1 MYKYKIFDIIICEV
15 DIMCG
20 FVGFIDKKKNKKK
33 IIKDMADI
41 IVHRG
46 PDSDGYYTD
55 DDCALGFRRLSII
68 DLSGGTQP
76 IYNEDKTMAIIFN
89 GEIYNYQEIRKDLLK
104 KGHKFKTESDT
115 EVILH
120 GYEEYHEK
128 ILDKLRGMFAFV
140 IYNVNDKTLFGAR
153 DFYGIKPLY
162 YYKDDNEFMFGSE
175 IKSFLG
181 HPGFKKELNRDMLKQ
196 YLTFQYSVGEDT
208 FFKNVYKLR
217 PGHYFKYH
225 DGELEIVKYY
235 ELKINNDD
243 SKSLDEWKDI
253 IRKELNESIKYHK
266 VSDVEVGSF
275 LSSGVDSSIVATLSD
290 VDKTFT
296 VGYDNK
302 KYSEIDYAKELSDK
316 IGVKNISKKI
326 SKEEY
331 FKKFPMIQ
339 YYMDEPLADAS
350 AVALYFVANTASK
363 HVKVALSG
371 EGADEIFGGYNI
383 YHEPYSVSWY
393 NKIPYP
399 VRRFIGILAYPMRNH
414 SGFNFLVRRSK
425 KLEDRYVGNAFIF
438 EPRDADKVLSY
449 KDTRNFRE
457 LTKPYYDK
465 VKDYDQVAKMQY
477 IDFNFWLI
485 GDILLKADKM
495 SMANSLEVR
504 VPFLDRPLVSEVINM
519 PAKYKI
525 VGNQTKYAFREV
537 CKEALPEKWA
547 DKKKLGFPVPIRE
560 WIKEENIYNDIYKK
574 FSEASEF
581 FKPKEIIKLLE
592 EHKNG
597 KRDNSRKVWTIYSFL
612 IWYQE
617 YFVKR

>member
-1 MYKYKIFDIIICEV
+1 
-15 DIMCG
+15 MCG
-20 FVGFIDKKKNKKK
+20 FVGFVDRSKNKKK
-33 IIKDMADI
+33 IIKDMADKI
-41 IVHRG
+41 IHRG
-46 PDSDGYYTD
+46 PDSDGYYVD
-55 DDCALGFRRLSII
+55 DEVALGFRRLSII
-68 DLSGGTQP
+68 DLEGGTQP
-76 IYNEDKTMAIIFN
+76 IYNEDNSRVIVFN
-89 GEIYNYQEIRKDLLK
+89 GEIYNYKEIKEELLK

-120 GYEEYHEK
+120 GYEEYKEK
-128 ILDKLRGMFAFV
+128 ILDMLRGMFAFV
-140 IYNVNDKTLFGAR
+140 IYDKEKKTLFGAR

-162 YYKDDNEFMFGSE
+162 YYKDDKEFMFGSE
-175 IKSFLG
+175 IKAFLG
-181 HPGFKKELNRDMLKQ
+181 HPNFKKELNRDMLKQ
-196 YLTFQYSVGEDT
+196 YLTFQYSVSEDT

-235 ELKINNDD
+235 EIKIESDD

-253 IRKELNESIKYHK
+253 IRDNLSESIKYHK

-302 KYSEIDYAKELSDK
+302 KYSEIDYAKELSEK

-331 FKKFPMIQ
+331 FDKFPMIQ
-339 YYMDEPLADAS
+339 YYMDEPLADPS

-399 VRRFIGILAYPMRNH
+399 IRRFIGILAYPLRNH
-414 SGFNFLVRRSK
+414 TGFNFLVRRSK

-438 EPRDADKVLSY
+438 DPREADKIISY
-449 KDTRNFRE
+449 EDKRTFKE

-465 VKDYDQVAKMQY
+465 AKSYDDVAKMQY

-504 VPFLDRPLVSEVINM
+504 VPFLDKNLISSVIGI
-519 PAKYKI
+519 PSKYKI
-525 VGNQTKYAFREV
+525 VGNETKYAFREV
-537 CKEALPEKWA
+537 CKESLDDKWA
-547 DKKKLGFPVPIRE
+547 SKKKLGFPVPIRE
-560 WIKEENIYNDIYKK
+560 WIKDEDVYKK
-574 FSEASEF
+574 IYDMFSNSSEF
-581 FKPKEIIKLLE
+581 FKTDKIIKLLD

-597 KRDNSRKVWTIYSFL
+597 KRDNSRKIWTIYSFL
-612 IWYQE
+612 VWYQE
-617 YFVKR
+617 YFS

>member
-1 MYKYKIFDIIICEV
+1 
-15 DIMCG
+15 MCG
-20 FVGFIDKKKNKKK
+20 FVGFIDKKKSKKK

-41 IVHRG
+41 ITHRG
-46 PDSDGYYTD
+46 PDSDGYYVGD
-55 DDCALGFRRLSII
+55 ECALGFRRLSII
-68 DLSGGTQP
+68 DLNGGTQP
-76 IYNEDKTMAIIFN
+76 IYNEDNNMIITFN
-89 GEIYNYQEIRKDLLK
+89 GEIYNYKEIREKLIK
-104 KGHKFKTESDT
+104 KGHKFRTESDT

-120 GYEEYHEK
+120 GYEEYGEK

-140 IYNVNDKTLFGAR
+140 IYDTKNKTLFGAR

-162 YYKDDNEFMFGSE
+162 YYIDDEEFLFGSE

-225 DGELEIVKYY
+225 DGKLDITKYY
-235 ELKINNDD
+235 EIKIESDD
-243 SKSLDEWKDI
+243 SKSLEEWKDI

-302 KYSEIDYAKELSDK
+302 KYSEIDYAKELSEK
-316 IGVKNISKKI
+316 IKVKNISKKI
-326 SKEEY
+326 SREEY
-331 FKKFPMIQ
+331 FKNFPKIQ
-339 YYMDEPLADAS
+339 YYMDEPLADPS

-399 VRRFIGILAYPMRNH
+399 IRRGIGVLAYPLRNH
-414 SGFNFLVRRSK
+414 TGFNFLVRRSK

-438 EPRDADKVLSY
+438 EPRDANKILSY
-449 KDTRNFRE
+449 TDKHDFRE

-465 VKDYDQVAKMQY
+465 IKNYDDVAKMQY

-504 VPFLDRPLVSEVINM
+504 VPFLDRPLVNEVINI
-519 PAKYKI
+519 PSKYKI

-537 CKEALPEKWA
+537 CKEELPEKWA

-560 WIKEENIYNDIYKK
+560 WIKEEDIYNNIRKTFEDGG
-574 FSEASEF
+574 EF
-581 FKPKEIIKLLE
+581 FKTDRIIKLLDD
-592 EHKNG
+592 HCKG
-597 KRDNSRKVWTIYSFL
+597 KHDNSRKIWAIYSFL

-617 YFVKR
+617 YFINR

>member
-1 MYKYKIFDIIICEV
+1 
-15 DIMCG
+15 MCG
-20 FVGFIDKKKNKKK
+20 FVGFVDRSKNKKK
-33 IIKDMADI
+33 TIKDMADKI
-41 IVHRG
+41 IHRG
-46 PDSDGYYTD
+46 PDSDGYYVD
-55 DDCALGFRRLSII
+55 EDVALGFRRLSII
-68 DLSGGTQP
+68 DLEGGTQP
-76 IYNEDKTMAIIFN
+76 IYNEDNSRVIVFN
-89 GEIYNYQEIRKDLLK
+89 GEIYNYKEIKEELLK

-120 GYEEYHEK
+120 GYEEYKEK
-128 ILDKLRGMFAFV
+128 ILDMLRGMFAFV
-140 IYNVNDKTLFGAR
+140 IYDKEKKTLFGAR

-162 YYKDDNEFMFGSE
+162 YYKNGKEFMFGSE
-175 IKSFLG
+175 IKAFLG
-181 HPGFKKELNRDMLKQ
+181 HPNFKKELNRDMLKQ
-196 YLTFQYSVGEDT
+196 YLTFQYSVSEDT

-235 ELKINNDD
+235 EIKIESDD
-243 SKSLDEWKDI
+243 SKRLDEWKDI
-253 IRKELNESIKYHK
+253 IRDNLNESIKYHK

-302 KYSEIDYAKELSDK
+302 KYSEIDYAKELSEK

-331 FKKFPMIQ
+331 FDKFPMIQ
-339 YYMDEPLADAS
+339 YYMDEPLADPS

-399 VRRFIGILAYPMRNH
+399 IRRFIGILAYPFRNH
-414 SGFNFLVRRSK
+414 TGFNFLVRRSK

-438 EPRDADKVLSY
+438 DPREADKIISY
-449 KDTRNFRE
+449 EDKRTFKE

-465 VKDYDQVAKMQY
+465 AKSYDDVAKMQY

-504 VPFLDRPLVSEVINM
+504 VPFLDKNLISSVIGI
-519 PAKYKI
+519 PSKYKI
-525 VGNQTKYAFREV
+525 VGNETKYAFREV
-537 CKEALPEKWA
+537 CKESLDDKWA
-547 DKKKLGFPVPIRE
+547 SKKKLGFPVPIRE
-560 WIKEENIYNDIYKK
+560 WIKDEDVYKK
-574 FSEASEF
+574 IYDMFSNSSEF
-581 FKPKEIIKLLE
+581 FKTDKIIKLLD

-597 KRDNSRKVWTIYSFL
+597 KRDNSRKIWTIYSFL
-612 IWYQE
+612 VWYQE
-617 YFVKR
+617 YFS

>member
-1 MYKYKIFDIIICEV
+1 
-15 DIMCG
+15 MCG

-33 IIKDMADI
+33 IIKDMEDI

-46 PDSDGYYTD
+46 PDSDGYYVD
-55 DDCALGFRRLSII
+55 EDCALGFRRLSII

-76 IYNEDKTMAIIFN
+76 IYNEDNSLAIIFN
-89 GEIYNYQEIRKDLLK
+89 GEIYNYKEIKEELVK
-104 KGHKFKTESDT
+104 KGHKFRTESDT
-115 EVILH
+115 EVLIH
-120 GYEEYHEK
+120 GYEEYKEGV
-128 ILDKLRGMFAFV
+128 LDKLRGMFAFV
-140 IYNVNDKTLFGAR
+140 IYDTRDKSLFGAR

-208 FFKNVYKLR
+208 FFKNVYKVR
-217 PGHYFKYH
+217 PGHYFKYK
-225 DGELEIVKYY
+225 DGKLEIVRYY
-235 ELKINNDD
+235 ELKIDTDN
-243 SKSLDEWKDI
+243 SKSIDEWKRI
-253 IRKELNESIKYHK
+253 IREELKESIKYHK

-302 KYSEIDYAKELSDK
+302 KYSEIDYAKELSDM

-331 FKKFPMIQ
+331 FEKFPMIQ

-363 HVKVALSG
+363 HVKVSLSG

-399 VRRFIGILAYPMRNH
+399 IRRFIGILAYPMRNH

-438 EPRDADKVLSY
+438 EPGDANKILSY
-449 KDTRNFRE
+449 NDKRDFKE
-457 LTKPYYDK
+457 LTRPYYEK
-465 VKDYDQVAKMQY
+465 IQGYDDVAKMQY

-504 VPFLDRPLVSEVINM
+504 VPFLDRPLISSVINM

-537 CKEALPEKWA
+537 CKETLPEKWA
-547 DKKKLGFPVPIRE
+547 SKKKLGFPVPIRE
-560 WIKEENIYNDIYKK
+560 WIKEEDVYNDIYEK
-574 FSEASEF
+574 FMGSEEF
-581 FKPKEIIKLLE
+581 FKPKKIIKLLE

-597 KRDNSRKVWTIYSFL
+597 KRDNSRKIWTIYSFL
-612 IWYQE
+612 VWYQE

>member
-1 MYKYKIFDIIICEV
+1 
-15 DIMCG
+15 MCG
-20 FVGFIDKKKNKKK
+20 FVGFVDKANNKKK

-41 IVHRG
+41 IKHRG
-46 PDSDGYYTD
+46 PDSDGYYVNGD
-55 DDCALGFRRLSII
+55 VALGFRRLSII
-68 DLSGGTQP
+68 DLDGGTQP
-76 IYNEDKTMAIIFN
+76 IYNEKKDKVIVFN
-89 GEIYNYQEIRKDLLK
+89 GEIYNYREIKKELLE
-104 KGHKFKTESDT
+104 KGYKFSTKTDT

-128 ILDKLRGMFAFV
+128 ILDKLRGMFAFI
-140 IYNVNDKTLFGAR
+140 IYDKEDNSIFGAR
-153 DFYGIKPLY
+153 DFYGIKPMY
-162 YYKDDNEFMFGSE
+162 YYQTDDEFMFGSE

-181 HPGFKKELNRDMLKQ
+181 HPNFKKELNRDMLKQ

-217 PGHYFKYH
+217 PGHYFKYK
-225 DGELEIVKYY
+225 DGKMNIEKYY
-235 ELKINNDD
+235 EIDLTSDH
-243 SKSLDEWKDI
+243 SKSLEEWKDI

-266 VSDVEVGSF
+266 ISDVEVGSF
-275 LSSGVDSSIVATLSD
+275 LSSGVDSSIIATLSD

-302 KYSEIDYAKELSDK
+302 KYSEIDYAKDLSKK
-316 IGVKNISKKI
+316 INVKNVSKKI

-331 FKKFPMIQ
+331 FDKFNDIQ
-339 YYMDEPLADAS
+339 YYMDEPLADPS
-350 AVALYFVANTASK
+350 AAALYFVTNIASK

-393 NKIPYP
+393 NKIPYFI
-399 VRRFIGILAYPMRNH
+399 RRGVGIVIYPFRKH
-414 SGFNFLVRRSK
+414 TGFNFLYRRSK

-438 EPRDADKVLSY
+438 EPSESNKILSY
-449 KDTRNFRE
+449 EDKRTFKE
-457 LTKPYYDK
+457 LTKPYYEK
-465 VKDYDQVAKMQY
+465 TKNYDSVSKMQY

-504 VPFLDRPLVSEVINM
+504 VPFLDKKLISNVISIPSE
-519 PAKYKI
+519 YKI
-525 VGNQTKYAFREV
+525 VGNETKYAFRQV
-537 CKEALPEKWA
+537 CKETLDSKWA

-560 WIKEENIYNDIYKK
+560 WIKDEDVYNNIYKL
-574 FSEASEF
+574 FSEANEF
-581 FKPKEIIKLLE
+581 FNTNKIIKLLE
-592 EHKNG
+592 EHKKG
-597 KRDNSRKVWTIYSFL
+597 KRDNSRKIWTIYSFL